1 MNIDQIKRIS
11 IVEYAEEIGFHPYK
25 IGHYYSLKEHD
36 SVRIDPDKNIFVQ
49 NSTGSGGSVIDF
61 AMTFQGLDLKHAI
74 RTLGVRTASNHEKT
88 EPEQEIRK
96 EKLVDLKLPE
106 KDSIMRNIFAY
117 LIKTRGIDQAIVQ
130 EMVQRKALYQDI
142 HKNCVFVSRDDSG
155 KPMFASIRGT
165 NTYKK
170 FVADAFG
177 CDYSY
182 GLFLPNGGDR
192 LIVTESAIDAM
203 SVMDLLEISGMDH
216 KKYDYLALSGC
227 GKTEVIE
234 THLRNHRNH
243 DYRIVDLCL
252 DNDEAGKRAAN
263 TLAVRIKEISKA
275 AVYTELPGNEKDYND
290 VLKQVK
296 QVKTAEITKTKEL
309 QPEL

>member
-1 MNIDQIKRIS
+1 MDIDQIKRIS
-11 IVEYAEEIGFHPYK
+11 IVEYAKEIGFHPYRV
-25 IGHYYSLKEHD
+25 GHYYSLKEHD

-49 NSTGSGGSVIDF
+49 NSTGAGGSVIDF
-61 AMTFQGLDLKHAI
+61 AMTFQGIDLKRAI
-74 RTLGVRTASNHEKT
+74 RTLGGKTAAGSVQERKDPD
-88 EPEQEIRK
+88 PETRK
-96 EKLVDLKLPE
+96 EKIGDLKLPE
-106 KDSIMRNIFAY
+106 KDSTMKNIFAY
-117 LIKTRGIDQAIVQ
+117 LIKTRGIDQTIVQ

-142 HKNCVFVSRDDSG
+142 HKNCVFVSRDDTG
-155 KPMFASIRGT
+155 KPVFASIRGT

-182 GLFLPNGGDR
+182 GLFLPNGGER

-203 SVMDLLEISGMDH
+203 SVMNLLEIGGTDH
-216 KKYDYLALSGC
+216 KAYDYLALSGC

-234 THLRNHRNH
+234 THLRNH

-252 DNDEAGKRAAN
+252 DNDEAGRKAAKA
-263 TLAVRIKEISKA
+263 LSVRIKEISKA

-296 QVKTAEITKTKEL
+296 SANITKAKEL

>member
-1 MNIDQIKRIS
+1 MDIDQIKRIS
-11 IVEYAEEIGFHPYK
+11 IVDYAEEIGFHPYK

-49 NSTGSGGSVIDF
+49 NSTGAGGSVIDF
-61 AMTFQGLDLKHAI
+61 AMTFQGMDLKRAI
-74 RTLGVRTASNHEKT
+74 RTLGGKTATGSVQERKDPD
-88 EPEQEIRK
+88 PETRK
-96 EKLVDLKLPE
+96 EKIGDLKLPE
-106 KDSIMRNIFAY
+106 KDSTMKNIFAY
-117 LIKTRGIDQAIVQ
+117 LIKTRGIDQTIVQ

-155 KPMFASIRGT
+155 KPVFACIRGT

-203 SVMDLLEISGMDH
+203 SVMNLIEIGGTDH
-216 KKYDYLALSGC
+216 KAYDYLSLSGC

-234 THLRNHRNH
+234 THLRNHY
-243 DYRIVDLCL
+243 YRIVDLCL
-252 DNDEAGKRAAN
+252 DNDEAGRKAAKA
-263 TLAVRIKEISKA
+263 LSVRIKEISKA

-296 QVKTAEITKTKEL
+296 SANITKAKEL

>member
-1 MNIDQIKRIS
+1 MDIDQIKRIS
-11 IVEYAEEIGFHPYK
+11 IVDYAEEIGFHPYK
-25 IGHYYSLKEHD
+25 IGHYYTLKEHD

-49 NSTGSGGSVIDF
+49 NSTGAGGSVIDF
-61 AMTFQGLDLKHAI
+61 AMTFQGMDLKRAI
-74 RTLGVRTASNHEKT
+74 RTLGGKTATCSVQERKDPD
-88 EPEQEIRK
+88 PETRK
-96 EKLVDLKLPE
+96 EKIGDLKLPE
-106 KDSIMRNIFAY
+106 KDSTMKNIFAY
-117 LIKTRGIDQAIVQ
+117 LIKTRGIDQTIVQ

-155 KPMFASIRGT
+155 KPVFACIRGT

-203 SVMDLLEISGMDH
+203 SVMNLLEIGGTDH
-216 KKYDYLALSGC
+216 KAYDYLALSGC

-234 THLRNHRNH
+234 THLHNH

-252 DNDEAGKRAAN
+252 DNDEAGRRAAKA
-263 TLAVRIKEISKA
+263 LSIRVKEISKA

-296 QVKTAEITKTKEL
+296 SADKTKAKEL

>member
-1 MNIDQIKRIS
+1 MDIDQIKRIS
-11 IVEYAEEIGFHPYK
+11 IVDYAEEIGFHPYK

-49 NSTGSGGSVIDF
+49 NSTGAGGSVIDF
-61 AMTFQGLDLKHAI
+61 AMTFQGMDLKRAI
-74 RTLGVRTASNHEKT
+74 RTLGGKTATGSVQERKDPD
-88 EPEQEIRK
+88 PETRK
-96 EKLVDLKLPE
+96 EKIGDLKLPE
-106 KDSIMRNIFAY
+106 KDSNMKNIFAY
-117 LIKTRGIDQAIVQ
+117 LIKTRGIDQTIVQ

-155 KPMFASIRGT
+155 KPVFACIRGT

-203 SVMDLLEISGMDH
+203 SVMNLLEIGGTDH
-216 KKYDYLALSGC
+216 KAYDYLALSGC

-234 THLRNHRNH
+234 THLHNH

-252 DNDEAGKRAAN
+252 DSDEAGRRAAKA
-263 TLAVRIKEISKA
+263 LSVRIKEISKA

-296 QVKTAEITKTKEL
+296 AAEITKAKEL

>member
-1 MNIDQIKRIS
+1 MDIDQIKRIS
-11 IVEYAEEIGFHPYK
+11 IVDYAEEIGFHPYK
-25 IGHYYSLKEHD
+25 IGHYYTLKEHD

-49 NSTGSGGSVIDF
+49 NSTGAGGSVIDF
-61 AMTFQGLDLKHAI
+61 AMTFQGMDLKRAI
-74 RTLGVRTASNHEKT
+74 RTLGGKTATGSVQERKDPD
-88 EPEQEIRK
+88 PETRK
-96 EKLVDLKLPE
+96 EKIGDLKLPE
-106 KDSIMRNIFAY
+106 KDSTMKNIFAY
-117 LIKTRGIDQAIVQ
+117 LIKTRGIDQTIVQ

-155 KPMFASIRGT
+155 KPVFACIRGT

-203 SVMDLLEISGMDH
+203 SVMNLLEIGGTDH
-216 KKYDYLALSGC
+216 KAYDYLALSGC

-234 THLRNHRNH
+234 THLRNHY
-243 DYRIVDLCL
+243 YRIVDLCL
-252 DNDEAGKRAAN
+252 DNDEAGRKAAKA
-263 TLAVRIKEISKA
+263 LSVRIKEISKA

-296 QVKTAEITKTKEL
+296 SANITKAKEL

>member
-1 MNIDQIKRIS
+1 MDIDQIKRIS
-11 IVEYAEEIGFHPYK
+11 IVDYAEEIGFHPYK

-49 NSTGSGGSVIDF
+49 NSTGAGGSVIDF
-61 AMTFQGLDLKHAI
+61 AMTFQGMDLKRAI
-74 RTLGVRTASNHEKT
+74 RTLGGKTATGSVQERKDPD
-88 EPEQEIRK
+88 PETRK
-96 EKLVDLKLPE
+96 EKIGDLKLPE
-106 KDSIMRNIFAY
+106 KDSTMKNIFAY
-117 LIKTRGIDQAIVQ
+117 LIKTRGIDQTIVQ

-155 KPMFASIRGT
+155 KPVFACIRGT

-203 SVMDLLEISGMDH
+203 SVMNLLEIGGTDH
-216 KKYDYLALSGC
+216 KAYDYLALSGC

-234 THLRNHRNH
+234 THLRNHY
-243 DYRIVDLCL
+243 YRIVDLCL
-252 DNDEAGKRAAN
+252 DNDEAGRKAAKA
-263 TLAVRIKEISKA
+263 LSVRIKEISKA

-296 QVKTAEITKTKEL
+296 SANITKVKEL

>member
-1 MNIDQIKRIS
+1 MDIDQIKRIS
-11 IVEYAEEIGFHPYK
+11 IVDYAEEIGFHPYK

-49 NSTGSGGSVIDF
+49 NSTGAGGSVIDF
-61 AMTFQGLDLKHAI
+61 AMTFQGMDLKRAI
-74 RTLGVRTASNHEKT
+74 RTLGGKTATGSVQERKDPD
-88 EPEQEIRK
+88 PETRK
-96 EKLVDLKLPE
+96 EKIGDLKLPE
-106 KDSIMRNIFAY
+106 KDSTMKNIFAY
-117 LIKTRGIDQAIVQ
+117 LIKTRGIDQTIVQ

-155 KPMFASIRGT
+155 KPVFACIRGT

-203 SVMDLLEISGMDH
+203 SIMDLLEIGGTDH
-216 KKYDYLALSGC
+216 KAYDYLALSGC

-234 THLRNHRNH
+234 THLRNHY
-243 DYRIVDLCL
+243 YRIVDLCL
-252 DNDEAGKRAAN
+252 DNDEAGRKAAKA
-263 TLAVRIKEISKA
+263 LSVRIKEISKA

-296 QVKTAEITKTKEL
+296 SANITKAKEL

>member
-1 MNIDQIKRIS
+1 MDIDQIKRIS
-11 IVEYAEEIGFHPYK
+11 IVEYAKEIGFHPYRV
-25 IGHYYSLKEHD
+25 GHYYSLKEHD

-49 NSTGSGGSVIDF
+49 NSTGAGGSVIDF
-61 AMTFQGLDLKHAI
+61 AMTFQGMDLKRAI
-74 RTLGVRTASNHEKT
+74 RTLGGKTATGSVQERKDPD
-88 EPEQEIRK
+88 PETRK
-96 EKLVDLKLPE
+96 EKIGDLKLPE
-106 KDSIMRNIFAY
+106 KDSTMKNIFAY
-117 LIKTRGIDQAIVQ
+117 LIKTRGIDQTIVQ

-155 KPMFASIRGT
+155 KPVFACIRGT

-203 SVMDLLEISGMDH
+203 SVMNLLEIGGTDH
-216 KKYDYLALSGC
+216 KAYDYLALSGC

-234 THLRNHRNH
+234 THLRNHY
-243 DYRIVDLCL
+243 YRIVDLCL
-252 DNDEAGKRAAN
+252 DNDEAGRKAAKA
-263 TLAVRIKEISKA
+263 LSVRIKEISKA

-296 QVKTAEITKTKEL
+296 SANITKAKEL

>member
-1 MNIDQIKRIS
+1 MDIDQIKRIS
-11 IVEYAEEIGFHPYK
+11 IVDYAEEIGFHPYK

-49 NSTGSGGSVIDF
+49 NSTGAGGSVIDF
-61 AMTFQGLDLKHAI
+61 AMTFQGMDLKRAI
-74 RTLGVRTASNHEKT
+74 RTLGGKTAAGSVQERKDPD
-88 EPEQEIRK
+88 PETRK
-96 EKLVDLKLPE
+96 EKIGDLKLPE
-106 KDSIMRNIFAY
+106 KDSTMKNIFAY
-117 LIKTRGIDQAIVQ
+117 LIKTRGIDQTIVQ

-155 KPMFASIRGT
+155 KPVFACIRGT

-203 SVMDLLEISGMDH
+203 SVMNLLEIGGTDH
-216 KKYDYLALSGC
+216 KAYDYLALSGC

-234 THLRNHRNH
+234 THLRNH

-252 DNDEAGKRAAN
+252 DNDEAGRRAAKA
-263 TLAVRIKEISKA
+263 LSVRIKEISKA

-296 QVKTAEITKTKEL
+296 SANITKAKEL

>member
-1 MNIDQIKRIS
+1 MDIDQIKRIS
-11 IVEYAEEIGFHPYK
+11 IVDYAEEIGFHPYK

-49 NSTGSGGSVIDF
+49 NSTGTGGSVIDF
-61 AMTFQGLDLKHAI
+61 AMTFQGMDLKRAI
-74 RTLGVRTASNHEKT
+74 RTLGGKTATGSVQERKDPD
-88 EPEQEIRK
+88 PETRK
-96 EKLVDLKLPE
+96 EKIGDLKLPE
-106 KDSIMRNIFAY
+106 KDSTMKNIFAY
-117 LIKTRGIDQAIVQ
+117 LIKTRGIDQTIVQ

-155 KPMFASIRGT
+155 KPVFACIRGT

-203 SVMDLLEISGMDH
+203 SVMNLLEIGGTDH
-216 KKYDYLALSGC
+216 KAYDYLALSGC

-234 THLRNHRNH
+234 THLRNHY
-243 DYRIVDLCL
+243 YRIVDLCL
-252 DNDEAGKRAAN
+252 DNDEAGRKAAKA
-263 TLAVRIKEISKA
+263 LSVRIKEISKA

-296 QVKTAEITKTKEL
+296 SANITKAKEL

>member
-1 MNIDQIKRIS
+1 MDIDQIKRIS
-11 IVEYAEEIGFHPYK
+11 IVDYAEEIGFHPYK

-49 NSTGSGGSVIDF
+49 NSTGAGGSVIDF
-61 AMTFQGLDLKHAI
+61 AMTFQGMDLKRAI
-74 RTLGVRTASNHEKT
+74 RTLGGKTAAGSVQERKDPD
-88 EPEQEIRK
+88 PETRK
-96 EKLVDLKLPE
+96 EKIGDLKLPE
-106 KDSIMRNIFAY
+106 KDSTMKNIFAY
-117 LIKTRGIDQAIVQ
+117 LIKTRGIDQTIVQ

-155 KPMFASIRGT
+155 KPVFACIRGT

-203 SVMDLLEISGMDH
+203 SVMNLLEIGGTDH
-216 KKYDYLALSGC
+216 KAYDYLALSGC

-234 THLRNHRNH
+234 THLRNHY
-243 DYRIVDLCL
+243 YRIVDLCL
-252 DNDEAGKRAAN
+252 DNDEAGRKAAKA
-263 TLAVRIKEISKA
+263 LSVRIKEISKA

-296 QVKTAEITKTKEL
+296 SANKEKAKEL

>member
-1 MNIDQIKRIS
+1 MDIDQIKRIS
-11 IVEYAEEIGFHPYK
+11 IVDYAEEIGFHPYK
-25 IGHYYSLKEHD
+25 IGHYYTLKEHD

-49 NSTGSGGSVIDF
+49 NSTGAGGSVIDF
-61 AMTFQGLDLKHAI
+61 AMTFQGMDLKRAI
-74 RTLGVRTASNHEKT
+74 RTLGGKTATGSVQERKDPD
-88 EPEQEIRK
+88 PETRK
-96 EKLVDLKLPE
+96 EKIGDLKLPE
-106 KDSIMRNIFAY
+106 KDSTMKNIFAY
-117 LIKTRGIDQAIVQ
+117 LIKTRGIDQTIVQ

-155 KPMFASIRGT
+155 KPVFACIRGT

-203 SVMDLLEISGMDH
+203 SVMNLLEIGGTDH
-216 KKYDYLALSGC
+216 KAYDYLALSGC

-234 THLRNHRNH
+234 THLRNHY
-243 DYRIVDLCL
+243 YRIVDLCL
-252 DNDEAGKRAAN
+252 DSDEAGRKAAKA
-263 TLAVRIKEISKA
+263 LSVRIKEISKA

-296 QVKTAEITKTKEL
+296 SANITKAKEL

>member
-1 MNIDQIKRIS
+1 MDIDQIKRIS
-11 IVEYAEEIGFHPYK
+11 IVDYAEEIGFHPYK

-49 NSTGSGGSVIDF
+49 NSTGAGGSVIDF
-61 AMTFQGLDLKHAI
+61 AMTFQGMNLKRAI
-74 RTLGVRTASNHEKT
+74 RTLGGKTATGSVQERKDPD
-88 EPEQEIRK
+88 PETRK
-96 EKLVDLKLPE
+96 EKIGDLKLPE
-106 KDSIMRNIFAY
+106 KDSTMKNIFAY
-117 LIKTRGIDQAIVQ
+117 LIKTRGIDQTIVQ

-155 KPMFASIRGT
+155 KPVFACIRGT

-182 GLFLPNGGDR
+182 GLFLPNGGNR

-203 SVMDLLEISGMDH
+203 SVMNLLKIGGTDH
-216 KKYDYLALSGC
+216 KAYDYLALSGC

-234 THLRNHRNH
+234 THLHNH

-252 DNDEAGKRAAN
+252 DNDEAGRRAAKA
-263 TLAVRIKEISKA
+263 LSVRIKEISKA

-296 QVKTAEITKTKEL
+296 AADKTKAKEL

>member
-1 MNIDQIKRIS
+1 MDIDQIKRIS
-11 IVEYAEEIGFHPYK
+11 IVDYAEEIGFHPYK

-49 NSTGSGGSVIDF
+49 NSTGAGGSVIDF
-61 AMTFQGLDLKHAI
+61 AMTFQGMDLKRAI
-74 RTLGVRTASNHEKT
+74 RTLGGKTAAGSVQERKDPD
-88 EPEQEIRK
+88 PETRK
-96 EKLVDLKLPE
+96 EKIGDLKLPE
-106 KDSIMRNIFAY
+106 KDSNMKNIFAY
-117 LIKTRGIDQAIVQ
+117 LIKTRGIDQSIVQ

-155 KPMFASIRGT
+155 KPVFACIRGT

-203 SVMDLLEISGMDH
+203 SVMNLLEIGGTDY
-216 KKYDYLALSGC
+216 KAYDYLALSGC

-234 THLRNHRNH
+234 THLHNH

-252 DNDEAGKRAAN
+252 DSDEAGRRAAKA
-263 TLAVRIKEISKA
+263 LSVRIKEISKA

-296 QVKTAEITKTKEL
+296 AAEITKAKEL

>member
-1 MNIDQIKRIS
+1 MDIDQIKRIS
-11 IVEYAEEIGFHPYK
+11 IVEYAKEIGFHPYRV
-25 IGHYYSLKEHD
+25 GHYYSLKEHD

-49 NSTGSGGSVIDF
+49 NSTGAGGSVIDF
-61 AMTFQGLDLKHAI
+61 AMTFQGMDLKRAI
-74 RTLGVRTASNHEKT
+74 RTLGGKTAAGSVQERKDPD
-88 EPEQEIRK
+88 PETRK
-96 EKLVDLKLPE
+96 EKIGDLKLPE
-106 KDSIMRNIFAY
+106 KDSTMKNIFAY
-117 LIKTRGIDQAIVQ
+117 LIKTRGIDQSIVQ

-142 HKNCVFVSRDDSG
+142 HKNCVFVSRDNTG
-155 KPMFASIRGT
+155 KPVFASIRGT

-182 GLFLPNGGDR
+182 GLFLPNGGER

-203 SVMDLLEISGMDH
+203 SVMNLLEIGGTDH
-216 KKYDYLALSGC
+216 KAYDYLALSGC

-234 THLRNHRNH
+234 THLRNH

-252 DNDEAGKRAAN
+252 DNDEAGRKAAKA
-263 TLAVRIKEISKA
+263 LSVRIKEISKA

-296 QVKTAEITKTKEL
+296 SANITKAKEL

>member
-1 MNIDQIKRIS
+1 MDIDQIKRIS
-11 IVEYAEEIGFHPYK
+11 IVEYAKEIGFHPYRV
-25 IGHYYSLKEHD
+25 GHYYSLKEHD

-49 NSTGSGGSVIDF
+49 NSTGAGGSVIDF
-61 AMTFQGLDLKHAI
+61 AMTFQGMDLKRAI
-74 RTLGVRTASNHEKT
+74 RTLGGKTAAGSVQERKDPD
-88 EPEQEIRK
+88 PETRK
-96 EKLVDLKLPE
+96 EKIGDLKLPE
-106 KDSIMRNIFAY
+106 KDSTMKNIFAY
-117 LIKTRGIDQAIVQ
+117 LIKTRGIDQTIVQ

-142 HKNCVFVSRDDSG
+142 HKNCVFVSRDDTG
-155 KPMFASIRGT
+155 KPVFASIRGT

-182 GLFLPNGGDR
+182 GLFLPNGGER

-203 SVMDLLEISGMDH
+203 SVMNLLEIGGTDH
-216 KKYDYLALSGC
+216 KAHDYLALSGC

-234 THLRNHRNH
+234 THLRNH

-252 DNDEAGKRAAN
+252 DNDEAGRKAAKA
-263 TLAVRIKEISKA
+263 LSVRIKEISKA

-296 QVKTAEITKTKEL
+296 SANITKAKEL

>member
-1 MNIDQIKRIS
+1 MDIDQIKRIS
-11 IVEYAEEIGFHPYK
+11 IVDYAEEIGFHPYK

-49 NSTGSGGSVIDF
+49 NSTGAGGSVIDF
-61 AMTFQGLDLKHAI
+61 AMTFQGMDLKRAI
-74 RTLGVRTASNHEKT
+74 RTLGGKTATGSVQERKDPD
-88 EPEQEIRK
+88 PETRK
-96 EKLVDLKLPE
+96 EKIGDLKLPE
-106 KDSIMRNIFAY
+106 KDSTMKNIFAY
-117 LIKTRGIDQAIVQ
+117 LIKTRGIDQTIVQ

-155 KPMFASIRGT
+155 KPVFACIRGT

-203 SVMDLLEISGMDH
+203 SVMNLLEIGGTDH
-216 KKYDYLALSGC
+216 KAYDYLALSGC

-234 THLRNHRNH
+234 THLRNHY
-243 DYRIVDLCL
+243 YRIVDLCL
-252 DNDEAGKRAAN
+252 DNDEAGRKAAKA
-263 TLAVRIKEISKA
+263 LSVRIKEISKA

-296 QVKTAEITKTKEL
+296 AAEITKAKEL

>member
-1 MNIDQIKRIS
+1 MDIDQIKRIS
-11 IVEYAEEIGFHPYK
+11 IVDYAEEIGFHPYK

-49 NSTGSGGSVIDF
+49 NSTGAGGSVIDF
-61 AMTFQGLDLKHAI
+61 AMTFQGMDLKRAI
-74 RTLGVRTASNHEKT
+74 RTLGGKTATGSVQERKDPD
-88 EPEQEIRK
+88 PETRK
-96 EKLVDLKLPE
+96 EKIGDLKLPE
-106 KDSIMRNIFAY
+106 KDSTMKNIFAY
-117 LIKTRGIDQAIVQ
+117 LIKTRGIDQTIVQ

-155 KPMFASIRGT
+155 KPVFACIRGT

-203 SVMDLLEISGMDH
+203 SVMNLLEIGGTDH
-216 KKYDYLALSGC
+216 KAYDYLALSGC

-234 THLRNHRNH
+234 THLHNH

-252 DNDEAGKRAAN
+252 DNDEAGRRAAKA
-263 TLAVRIKEISKA
+263 LSIRVKEISKA

-296 QVKTAEITKTKEL
+296 SANITKAKEL

>member
-1 MNIDQIKRIS
+1 MDIDQIKRIS
-11 IVEYAEEIGFHPYK
+11 IVDYAEEIGFHPYK

-49 NSTGSGGSVIDF
+49 NSTGAGGSVIDF
-61 AMTFQGLDLKHAI
+61 AMTFQGMDLKRAI
-74 RTLGVRTASNHEKT
+74 RTLGGKTAAGSVQERKDPDPEK
-88 EPEQEIRK
+88 RK
-96 EKLVDLKLPE
+96 EKIGDLKLPE
-106 KDSIMRNIFAY
+106 KDSNMKNIFAY
-117 LIKTRGIDQAIVQ
+117 LIKTRGIDQSIVQ

-155 KPMFASIRGT
+155 KPVFACIRGT

-203 SVMDLLEISGMDH
+203 SVMNLLEIGGTDH
-216 KKYDYLALSGC
+216 KAYDYLALSGC

-234 THLRNHRNH
+234 THLHNH

-252 DNDEAGKRAAN
+252 DSDEAGRRAAKA
-263 TLAVRIKEISKA
+263 LSVRIKEISKA

-296 QVKTAEITKTKEL
+296 AAEITKAKEL

>member
-1 MNIDQIKRIS
+1 MDIDQIKRIS
-11 IVEYAEEIGFHPYK
+11 IVDYAEEIGFHPYK

-49 NSTGSGGSVIDF
+49 NSTGAGGSVIDF
-61 AMTFQGLDLKHAI
+61 AMTFQGMDLKRAI
-74 RTLGVRTASNHEKT
+74 RTLGGKTSYGHEKT
-88 EPEQEIRK
+88 GLEPGARK
-96 EKLVDLKLPE
+96 EKIVDLKLPE
-106 KDSIMRNIFAY
+106 KDSTMKNIFAY
-117 LIKTRGIDQAIVQ
+117 LIKTRGIDQTIVQ

-142 HKNCVFVSRDDSG
+142 HKNCVFVSRDDTG
-155 KPMFASIRGT
+155 RPVFASIRGT

-203 SVMDLLEISGMDH
+203 SVMDLLEISGMNH

-234 THLRNHRNH
+234 THLRNH

-296 QVKTAEITKTKEL
+296 SANITKAKEL

>member
-1 MNIDQIKRIS
+1 MDIDQIKRIS
-11 IVEYAEEIGFHPYK
+11 IVEYAKEIGFHPYRV
-25 IGHYYSLKEHD
+25 GHYYSLKEHD

-49 NSTGSGGSVIDF
+49 NSTGAGGSVIDF
-61 AMTFQGLDLKHAI
+61 AMTFQGMDLKRAI
-74 RTLGVRTASNHEKT
+74 RTLGGKTAAGSVQERKDPD
-88 EPEQEIRK
+88 PETRK
-96 EKLVDLKLPE
+96 EKIGDLKLPE
-106 KDSIMRNIFAY
+106 KDSTMKNIFAY
-117 LIKTRGIDQAIVQ
+117 LIKTRGIDQTIVQ

-142 HKNCVFVSRDDSG
+142 HKNCVFMSRDDTG
-155 KPMFASIRGT
+155 KPVFASIRGT

-182 GLFLPNGGDR
+182 GLFLPNGGNR

-203 SVMDLLEISGMDH
+203 SVMNLLEIGGTDH
-216 KKYDYLALSGC
+216 KAYDYLALSGC

-234 THLRNHRNH
+234 THLRNH

-252 DNDEAGKRAAN
+252 DNDEAGRKAAKA
-263 TLAVRIKEISKA
+263 LSVRIKEISKA

-296 QVKTAEITKTKEL
+296 SANITKAKEL

>member
-1 MNIDQIKRIS
+1 MDIDQIKRIS
-11 IVEYAEEIGFHPYK
+11 IVDYAEEIGFHPYK

-49 NSTGSGGSVIDF
+49 NSTGAGGSVIDF
-61 AMTFQGLDLKHAI
+61 AMTFQGMDLKRAI
-74 RTLGVRTASNHEKT
+74 RTLGGKTATGSVQERKDPD
-88 EPEQEIRK
+88 PETRK
-96 EKLVDLKLPE
+96 EKIGDLKLPE
-106 KDSIMRNIFAY
+106 KDSNMKNIFAY
-117 LIKTRGIDQAIVQ
+117 LIKTRGINQTIVQ

-155 KPMFASIRGT
+155 KPVFASVRGT

-203 SVMDLLEISGMDH
+203 SVMNLLEIGGTDH
-216 KKYDYLALSGC
+216 KAYDYLALSGC

-234 THLRNHRNH
+234 THLHNH

-252 DNDEAGKRAAN
+252 DNDEAGRRAAKA
-263 TLAVRIKEISKA
+263 LSVRIKEISKA

-296 QVKTAEITKTKEL
+296 SANITKAKEL

>member
-1 MNIDQIKRIS
+1 MDIDQIKRIS
-11 IVEYAEEIGFHPYK
+11 IVDYAEEIGFHPYK

-49 NSTGSGGSVIDF
+49 NSTGAGGSVIDF
-61 AMTFQGLDLKHAI
+61 AMTFQGMDLKRAI
-74 RTLGVRTASNHEKT
+74 RTLGGKTAAGSVQERKDPDPEK
-88 EPEQEIRK
+88 RK
-96 EKLVDLKLPE
+96 EKIGDLKLPE
-106 KDSIMRNIFAY
+106 KDSTMKNIFAY
-117 LIKTRGIDQAIVQ
+117 LIKTRGIDQTIVQ

-155 KPMFASIRGT
+155 KPVFACIRGT

-203 SVMDLLEISGMDH
+203 SVMNLLEIGGTDH
-216 KKYDYLALSGC
+216 KAYDYLALSGC

-234 THLRNHRNH
+234 THLRNHY
-243 DYRIVDLCL
+243 YRIVDLCL
-252 DNDEAGKRAAN
+252 DNDEAGRKAAKA
-263 TLAVRIKEISKA
+263 LSVRIKEISKA

-296 QVKTAEITKTKEL
+296 SANITKAKEL

>member
-1 MNIDQIKRIS
+1 MDIDQIKRIS
-11 IVEYAEEIGFHPYK
+11 IVDYAEEIGFHPYK

-49 NSTGSGGSVIDF
+49 NSTGAGGSVIDF
-61 AMTFQGLDLKHAI
+61 AMTFQGMDLKRAI
-74 RTLGVRTASNHEKT
+74 RTLGGKTATGSVQERKDPD
-88 EPEQEIRK
+88 PETRK
-96 EKLVDLKLPE
+96 EKIGDLKLPE
-106 KDSIMRNIFAY
+106 KDSTMKNIFAY
-117 LIKTRGIDQAIVQ
+117 LIKTRGIDQTIVQ

-142 HKNCVFVSRDDSG
+142 HKNCVFVSRNDSG
-155 KPMFASIRGT
+155 KPVFACIRGT

-203 SVMDLLEISGMDH
+203 SVMNLLKIGGTDH
-216 KKYDYLALSGC
+216 KAYDYLALSGC

-234 THLRNHRNH
+234 THLRNHY
-243 DYRIVDLCL
+243 YRIVDLCL
-252 DNDEAGKRAAN
+252 DNDEAGRKAAKA
-263 TLAVRIKEISKA
+263 LSVRIKEISKA

-296 QVKTAEITKTKEL
+296 SANITKAKEL

>member
-1 MNIDQIKRIS
+1 MDIDQIKRIS
-11 IVEYAEEIGFHPYK
+11 IVEYAKEIGFHPYRV
-25 IGHYYSLKEHD
+25 GHYYSLKEHD

-49 NSTGSGGSVIDF
+49 NSTGAGGSVIDF
-61 AMTFQGLDLKHAI
+61 AMTFQGMDLKRAI
-74 RTLGVRTASNHEKT
+74 RTLGGKTAAGSVQERKDPD
-88 EPEQEIRK
+88 PETRK
-96 EKLVDLKLPE
+96 EKIGDLKLPE
-106 KDSIMRNIFAY
+106 KDSNMKNIFAY
-117 LIKTRGIDQAIVQ
+117 LIKTRGIDQTIVQ

-142 HKNCVFVSRDDSG
+142 HKNCVFVSRDDAG
-155 KPMFASIRGT
+155 KPVFASIRGT

-182 GLFLPNGGDR
+182 GLFLPNGGER

-203 SVMDLLEISGMDH
+203 SVMNLLEIGGTDH
-216 KKYDYLALSGC
+216 KAYDYLALSGC

-234 THLRNHRNH
+234 THLRNH

-252 DNDEAGKRAAN
+252 DNDEAGRKAAKA
-263 TLAVRIKEISKA
+263 LSVRIKEISKA

-296 QVKTAEITKTKEL
+296 SANITKAKEL

>member
-11 IVEYAEEIGFHPYK
+11 IVEYAEEIGFHPYRV
-25 IGHYYSLKEHD
+25 GHYYSLKEHD

-49 NSTGSGGSVIDF
+49 NSTGAGGSVIDF
-61 AMTFQGLDLKHAI
+61 AMTFQGMDLKRAI
-74 RTLGVRTASNHEKT
+74 RTLGGKTATGSVQERKDPD
-88 EPEQEIRK
+88 PETRK
-96 EKLVDLKLPE
+96 EKIGDLKLPE
-106 KDSIMRNIFAY
+106 KDSTMKNIFAY
-117 LIKTRGIDQAIVQ
+117 LIKTRGIDQTIVQ

-142 HKNCVFVSRDDSG
+142 HKNCVFVSRDDTG
-155 KPMFASIRGT
+155 KPVFASIRGT

-182 GLFLPNGGDR
+182 GLFLPNVGNR

-203 SVMDLLEISGMDH
+203 SVMNLLEIGGTDH
-216 KKYDYLALSGC
+216 KAYDYLALSGC

-234 THLRNHRNH
+234 THLRNH

-252 DNDEAGKRAAN
+252 DNDEAGRKAAKA
-263 TLAVRIKEISKA
+263 LSVRIKEISKA

-296 QVKTAEITKTKEL
+296 SANITKAKEL

>member
-1 MNIDQIKRIS
+1 MDIDQIKRIS
-11 IVEYAEEIGFHPYK
+11 IVDYAEEIGFHPYK

-49 NSTGSGGSVIDF
+49 NSTGAGGSVIDF
-61 AMTFQGLDLKHAI
+61 AMTFQGMDLKRAI
-74 RTLGVRTASNHEKT
+74 RTLGGKTAAGSVQERKDPD
-88 EPEQEIRK
+88 PETRK
-96 EKLVDLKLPE
+96 EKIGDLKLPE
-106 KDSIMRNIFAY
+106 KDSTMKNIFAY
-117 LIKTRGIDQAIVQ
+117 LIKTRGIDQTIVQ

-142 HKNCVFVSRDDSG
+142 HKNCVFLSRDDSG
-155 KPMFASIRGT
+155 KPVFACIRGT

-203 SVMDLLEISGMDH
+203 SVMNLLEIGGTDH
-216 KKYDYLALSGC
+216 KAYDYLALSGC

-234 THLRNHRNH
+234 THLRNH

-252 DNDEAGKRAAN
+252 DNDEAGRRTAKA
-263 TLAVRIKEISKA
+263 LSVRIKEISKT

-296 QVKTAEITKTKEL
+296 SANKEKAKEL

>member
-1 MNIDQIKRIS
+1 MDIDQIKRIS
-11 IVEYAEEIGFHPYK
+11 IVDYAEEIGFHPYK
-25 IGHYYSLKEHD
+25 VGHYYSLKEHD

-61 AMTFQGLDLKHAI
+61 AMTFQGMDLKHAI
-74 RTLGVRTASNHEKT
+74 KTLGGRTSYGHEKT
-88 EPEQEIRK
+88 EPEPGARK
-96 EKLVDLKLPE
+96 EKIVDLKLPE
-106 KDSIMRNIFAY
+106 KDSTMKNIFAY

-130 EMVQRKALYQDI
+130 EMVQRKVLYQDI
-142 HKNCVFVSRDDSG
+142 HKNCVFLSRDDTG
-155 KPMFASIRGT
+155 RPVFASIRGT

-182 GLFLPNGGDR
+182 GLFLPNGGNR

-234 THLRNHRNH
+234 THLRNH

-263 TLAVRIKEISKA
+263 TLAVRIQEISKV

>member
-1 MNIDQIKRIS
+1 MDIDQIKRIS
-11 IVEYAEEIGFHPYK
+11 IVNYAEEIGFHPYK

-49 NSTGSGGSVIDF
+49 NSTGAGGSVIDF
-61 AMTFQGLDLKHAI
+61 AMTFQGMDLKRAI
-74 RTLGVRTASNHEKT
+74 RTLGGKTAAGSVQERKDPDPEK
-88 EPEQEIRK
+88 RK
-96 EKLVDLKLPE
+96 EKIGDLKLPE
-106 KDSIMRNIFAY
+106 KDSNMKNIFAY
-117 LIKTRGIDQAIVQ
+117 LIKTRGIDQSIVQ

-155 KPMFASIRGT
+155 KPVFACIRGT

-203 SVMDLLEISGMDH
+203 SVMNLLEIGGTDH
-216 KKYDYLALSGC
+216 KAYDYLALSGC

-234 THLRNHRNH
+234 THLHNH

-252 DNDEAGKRAAN
+252 DSDEAGRRAAKA
-263 TLAVRIKEISKA
+263 LSVRIKEISKA

-296 QVKTAEITKTKEL
+296 SANITKAKEL

>member
-1 MNIDQIKRIS
+1 MDIDQIKRIS
-11 IVEYAEEIGFHPYK
+11 IVDYAEEIGFHPYK

-49 NSTGSGGSVIDF
+49 NSTGAGGSVIDF
-61 AMTFQGLDLKHAI
+61 AMTFQGMDLKRAI
-74 RTLGVRTASNHEKT
+74 RTLGGKTATGSVQERKDPD
-88 EPEQEIRK
+88 PETRK
-96 EKLVDLKLPE
+96 EKIGDLKLPE
-106 KDSIMRNIFAY
+106 KDSTMKNIFAY
-117 LIKTRGIDQAIVQ
+117 LIKTRGIDQTIVQ

-155 KPMFASIRGT
+155 KPVFACIRGT

-203 SVMDLLEISGMDH
+203 SVMNLLEIGGTDH
-216 KKYDYLALSGC
+216 KAYDYLALSGC

-234 THLRNHRNH
+234 THLRNHY
-243 DYRIVDLCL
+243 YRIVDLCL
-252 DNDEAGKRAAN
+252 DNDEAGRKAAKA
-263 TLAVRIKEISKA
+263 LSVRIKEISKA

-296 QVKTAEITKTKEL
+296 SANITKAKEL

>member
-1 MNIDQIKRIS
+1 MDIDQIKRIS
-11 IVEYAEEIGFHPYK
+11 IVEYAKEIGFHPYRV
-25 IGHYYSLKEHD
+25 GHYYSLKEHD

-49 NSTGSGGSVIDF
+49 NSTGAGGSVIDF
-61 AMTFQGLDLKHAI
+61 AMTFQGIDLKRAI
-74 RTLGVRTASNHEKT
+74 RTLGGKTAAGSVQERKDPD
-88 EPEQEIRK
+88 PETRK
-96 EKLVDLKLPE
+96 EKIGDLKLPE
-106 KDSIMRNIFAY
+106 KDSTMKNIFAY
-117 LIKTRGIDQAIVQ
+117 LIKTRGIDQTIVQ

-142 HKNCVFVSRDDSG
+142 HKNCVFVSRDDTG
-155 KPMFASIRGT
+155 KPVFASIRGT

-182 GLFLPNGGDR
+182 GLFLPNGGER

-203 SVMDLLEISGMDH
+203 SVMNLLEIGGTDH
-216 KKYDYLALSGC
+216 KAYDYLALSGC

-234 THLRNHRNH
+234 THLRNH

-252 DNDEAGKRAAN
+252 DSDEAGRKAAKA
-263 TLAVRIKEISKA
+263 LSVRIKEISKA

-296 QVKTAEITKTKEL
+296 SANITKAKEL

>member
-1 MNIDQIKRIS
+1 MDIDQIKRIS
-11 IVEYAEEIGFHPYK
+11 IVDYAEEIGFHPYK

-49 NSTGSGGSVIDF
+49 NSTGAGGSVIDF
-61 AMTFQGLDLKHAI
+61 AMTFQGMDLKHAI
-74 RTLGVRTASNHEKT
+74 RTLGGRTSSGHEKT
-88 EPEQEIRK
+88 EPEPGARK
-96 EKLVDLKLPE
+96 EKIVDLKLPE
-106 KDSIMRNIFAY
+106 KDSTMKNIFAY
-117 LIKTRGIDQAIVQ
+117 LIKTRGIDQTIVQ
-130 EMVQRKALYQDI
+130 EMVLRKALYQDI
-142 HKNCVFVSRDDSG
+142 HKNCVFVSRNDTG
-155 KPMFASIRGT
+155 RPVFASIRGT

-182 GLFLPNGGDR
+182 GLFLSNGGNR

-203 SVMDLLEISGMDH
+203 SIMNLLEIGGMDH
-216 KKYDYLALSGC
+216 KAYDYLALSGC

-234 THLRNHRNH
+234 THLRNH

-263 TLAVRIKEISKA
+263 ALAVRIKEISKA

-290 VLKQVK
+290 VLKRVK
-296 QVKTAEITKTKEL
+296 AAEITKSREKEL

>member
-1 MNIDQIKRIS
+1 MDIDQIKRIS
-11 IVEYAEEIGFHPYK
+11 IVDYAEEIGFHPYK

-49 NSTGSGGSVIDF
+49 NSTGAGGSVIDF
-61 AMTFQGLDLKHAI
+61 AMTFQGMDLKRAI
-74 RTLGVRTASNHEKT
+74 RTLGGKTAAGSVQERKDPD
-88 EPEQEIRK
+88 PETRK
-96 EKLVDLKLPE
+96 EKIGDLKLPE
-106 KDSIMRNIFAY
+106 KDSTMKNIFAY
-117 LIKTRGIDQAIVQ
+117 LIKTRGIDQTIVQ

-155 KPMFASIRGT
+155 KPVFACIRGT

-203 SVMDLLEISGMDH
+203 SVMNLLKIGGTDH
-216 KKYDYLALSGC
+216 KAYDYLALSGC

-234 THLRNHRNH
+234 THLRNHY
-243 DYRIVDLCL
+243 YRIVDLCL
-252 DNDEAGKRAAN
+252 DNDEAGRKAAKA
-263 TLAVRIKEISKA
+263 LSVRIKEISKA

-296 QVKTAEITKTKEL
+296 SANITKAKEL

>member
-1 MNIDQIKRIS
+1 MDIDQIKRIS
-11 IVEYAEEIGFHPYK
+11 IVNYAEEIGFHPYK

-49 NSTGSGGSVIDF
+49 NSTGAGGSVIDF
-61 AMTFQGLDLKHAI
+61 AMTFQGMDLKRAI
-74 RTLGVRTASNHEKT
+74 RTLGGKTAAGSVQERKDPD
-88 EPEQEIRK
+88 PETRK
-96 EKLVDLKLPE
+96 EKIGDLKLPE
-106 KDSIMRNIFAY
+106 KDSNMKNIFAY
-117 LIKTRGIDQAIVQ
+117 LIKTRGIDQSIVQ

-155 KPMFASIRGT
+155 KPVFACIRGT

-203 SVMDLLEISGMDH
+203 SVMNLLEIGGTDH
-216 KKYDYLALSGC
+216 KAYDYLALSGC

-234 THLRNHRNH
+234 THLHNH

-252 DNDEAGKRAAN
+252 DSDEAGRRAAKA
-263 TLAVRIKEISKA
+263 LSVRIKEISKA

-296 QVKTAEITKTKEL
+296 AAEITKAKEL

>member
-1 MNIDQIKRIS
+1 MDIDQIKRIS
-11 IVEYAEEIGFHPYK
+11 IVDYAEEIGFHPYK

-49 NSTGSGGSVIDF
+49 NSTGAGGSVIDF
-61 AMTFQGLDLKHAI
+61 AMTFQGMDLKRAI
-74 RTLGVRTASNHEKT
+74 RTLGGKTATGSVQERKDPD
-88 EPEQEIRK
+88 PETRK
-96 EKLVDLKLPE
+96 EKIGDLKLPE
-106 KDSIMRNIFAY
+106 KDSTMKNIFAY
-117 LIKTRGIDQAIVQ
+117 LIKTRGIDQTIVQ

-155 KPMFASIRGT
+155 KPVFACIRGT

-203 SVMDLLEISGMDH
+203 SVMNLLEIGGTDH
-216 KKYDYLALSGC
+216 KAYDYLALSGC

-234 THLRNHRNH
+234 THLRNHY
-243 DYRIVDLCL
+243 YRIVDLCL
-252 DNDEAGKRAAN
+252 DADEAGRKAAKA
-263 TLAVRIKEISKA
+263 LSVRIKEISKA

-296 QVKTAEITKTKEL
+296 SANITKAKEL

>member
-1 MNIDQIKRIS
+1 MDIDQIKRIS
-11 IVEYAEEIGFHPYK
+11 IVDYAEEIGFHPYK

-49 NSTGSGGSVIDF
+49 NSTGAGGSVIDF
-61 AMTFQGLDLKHAI
+61 AMTFQGMDLKRAI
-74 RTLGVRTASNHEKT
+74 RTLGGKTATVSVQERKDPD
-88 EPEQEIRK
+88 PETRK
-96 EKLVDLKLPE
+96 EKIGDLKLPE
-106 KDSIMRNIFAY
+106 KDSTMKNIFAY
-117 LIKTRGIDQAIVQ
+117 LIKTRGIDQTIVQ

-155 KPMFASIRGT
+155 KPVFACIRGT

-203 SVMDLLEISGMDH
+203 SVMNLLEIGGTDH
-216 KKYDYLALSGC
+216 KAYDYLALSGC

-234 THLRNHRNH
+234 THLRNHY
-243 DYRIVDLCL
+243 YRIVDLCL
-252 DNDEAGKRAAN
+252 DNDEAGRKAAKA
-263 TLAVRIKEISKA
+263 LSVRIKEISKA

-296 QVKTAEITKTKEL
+296 SANITKAKEL

>member
-1 MNIDQIKRIS
+1 MDIDQIKRIS
-11 IVEYAEEIGFHPYK
+11 IVDYAEEIGFHPYK
-25 IGHYYSLKEHD
+25 IGHYYTLKEHD

-49 NSTGSGGSVIDF
+49 NSTGAGGSVIDF
-61 AMTFQGLDLKHAI
+61 AMTFQGMDLKRAI
-74 RTLGVRTASNHEKT
+74 RTLGGKTAAGSVQERKDPD
-88 EPEQEIRK
+88 PETRK
-96 EKLVDLKLPE
+96 EKIGDLKLPE
-106 KDSIMRNIFAY
+106 KDSNMKNIFAY
-117 LIKTRGIDQAIVQ
+117 LIKTRGIDQSIVQ

-155 KPMFASIRGT
+155 KPVFACIRGT

-203 SVMDLLEISGMDH
+203 SVMNLLEIGGTDH
-216 KKYDYLALSGC
+216 KAYDYLALSGC

-234 THLRNHRNH
+234 THLHNH

-252 DNDEAGKRAAN
+252 DSDEAGRRAAKA
-263 TLAVRIKEISKA
+263 LSVRIKEISKA

-296 QVKTAEITKTKEL
+296 SANITKAKEL

>member
-1 MNIDQIKRIS
+1 MDIDQIKRIS
-11 IVEYAEEIGFHPYK
+11 IVDYAEEIGFHPYK
-25 IGHYYSLKEHD
+25 IGHYYTLKEHD

-49 NSTGSGGSVIDF
+49 NSTGAGGSVIDF
-61 AMTFQGLDLKHAI
+61 AMTFQGMDLKRAI
-74 RTLGVRTASNHEKT
+74 RTLGGKTATGSVQERKDPD
-88 EPEQEIRK
+88 PETRK
-96 EKLVDLKLPE
+96 EKIGDLKLPE
-106 KDSIMRNIFAY
+106 KDSTMKNIFAY
-117 LIKTRGIDQAIVQ
+117 LIKTRGIDQTIVQ

-155 KPMFASIRGT
+155 KPVFACIRGT

-182 GLFLPNGGDR
+182 GLFLPNGGNR

-203 SVMDLLEISGMDH
+203 SVMDLLEIGGTDH
-216 KKYDYLALSGC
+216 KAYDYLALSGC

-234 THLRNHRNH
+234 THLRNH

-252 DNDEAGKRAAN
+252 DNDEAGRRAAKA
-263 TLAVRIKEISKA
+263 LSIRVKEISKA

-296 QVKTAEITKTKEL
+296 SADKTKAKEL